1 MITLAMGSCTEG
13 DPILEDWLH
22 SFHRPGKGSQE
33 HTPTQASVVPAKT
46 SSAVVPLPTLL
57 WLGPPV
63 MAHVIQFGKIIKPQ
77 DWAAP
82 PTQCTHVASPSR
94 DTLRPGGGGYSRK
107 DCPVCQGV
115 LEADTVWYNLIILW
129 GDLLSPSHFLQ
140 PFSMPPFVE
149 YNPQFLYHSIQPSLA
164 E

>member
-1 MITLAMGSCTEG
+1 MSALAMGSCTEG

-33 HTPTQASVVPAKT
+33 HIPTQASVVPAKT
-46 SSAVVPLPTLL
+46 SSAVVPLPTFL

-82 PTQCTHVASPSR
+82 PTQCTHVASP
-94 DTLRPGGGGYSRK
+94 L
-107 DCPVCQGV
+107 QGH
-115 LEADTVWYNLIILW
+115 ASAWVWGVFEEGLPC
-129 GDLLSPSHFLQ
+129 LSGSTG
-140 PFSMPPFVE
+140 S
-149 YNPQFLYHSIQPSLA
+149 
-164 E
+164 